1 MNKYKCLMLD
11 HDDTAVSSSRE
22 IHYPAFIKTVETL
35 RPRMSVP
42 SLEAFMQACFYPGL
56 FDYYTKVLEFTP
68 EELELETD
76 MWQRYVRDHVPHF
89 FDGLGEILEK
99 FKEGGGIIAVSS
111 QSHRD
116 VIVRDYRTRL
126 GFLPDY
132 VYGFE
137 IGKEKSK
144 PSPFAVF
151 DVCNLCGI
159 APDEV
164 LVVDDLRTGLEMAK
178 SAKAQFAAAGWSH
191 FVPEIRDYMKENSE
205 VYLGAPSELEAI
217 LFE

>member
-68 EELELETD
+68 EEFELETD

-89 FDGLGEILEK
+89 FDGLGEILKK
-99 FKEGGGIIAVSS
+99 FKAGGGIIAVSS

-132 VYGFE
+132 VYGFD

-164 LVVDDLRTGLEMAK
+164 LVVDDLKPGYDMAK
-178 SAKAQFAAAGWSH
+178 GAGVDFAAAGWAYDI
-191 FVPEIRDYMKENSE
+191 PEIEGFMRENCDF
-205 VYLGAPSELEAI
+205 YLKTVDDLRNL
-217 LFE
+217 LFS